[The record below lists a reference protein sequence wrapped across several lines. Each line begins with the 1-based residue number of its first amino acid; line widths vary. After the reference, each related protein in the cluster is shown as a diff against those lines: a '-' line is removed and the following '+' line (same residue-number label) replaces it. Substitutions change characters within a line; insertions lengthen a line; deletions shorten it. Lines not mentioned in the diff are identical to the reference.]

1 MNRLIRDK
9 IEYWMNSRE
18 IGIIPHLILS
28 LLSFVYSFA
37 IRARITLYRTNI
49 LKSTAVK
56 CPVISIGNLTVG
68 GTGKTPVAMAIADLL
83 RRAGIKPVIISRGY
97 GRRGPDLAVVSDGT
111 KLLSTP
117 LESGDEP
124 YLMATR
130 LKDVP
135 VIVSSDRVKAVEFAI
150 DNFRPGCVILD
161 DGFQHIRLKR
171 DINIILIDG
180 DRGFGNGYLL
190 PRGILREPL
199 SRLVDADI
207 ALVKGGRLNTAD
219 SSRLG
224 TMMLPLMG
232 FGYAPTAF
240 IDLTND
246 TNLSLDEF
254 RAAFS
259 EKETLALCGIANPE
273 SFVAT
278 LKSIGVNI
286 RSKAFFPDHHDYTHD
301 EIMAIQKSGTDVIV
315 TTEKDGVKLRRHTHL
330 LKVPVFAL
338 RIEAV
343 FKDSERLMDC
353 IIPVLKRKS

>member
-1 MNRLIRDK
+1 MKRLIRDK
-9 IEYWMNSRE
+9 IEYWMNKRE
-18 IGIIPHLILS
+18 IGIVPHLVLS

-37 IRARITLYRTNI
+37 VRVRIILYRTNI

-83 RRAGIKPVIISRGY
+83 KRAGIRPVIISRGY
-97 GRRGPDLAVVSDGT
+97 GRRGPALAVVSDGT

-130 LKDVP
+130 LKSVP
-135 VIVSSDRVKAVEFAI
+135 VIACSDRVKAAAFAI
-150 DNFRPGCVILD
+150 DNFKPDCVILD
-161 DGFQHIRLKR
+161 DGFQHIRLRR

-207 ALVKGGRLNTAD
+207 ALVKGGRLNSAD

-224 TMMLPLMG
+224 PMMLPLMG
-232 FGYAPTAF
+232 FDYEPTAF
-240 IDLTND
+240 IDLAND
-246 TNLSLDEF
+246 TTLSPGEF

-278 LKSIGVNI
+278 LRSIGVNVT
-286 RSKAFFPDHHDYTHD
+286 SKAFFPDHHDYTHD
-301 EIMAIQKSGTDVIV
+301 EIETMKKSGADVIV
-315 TTEKDGVKLRRHTHL
+315 TTEKDGVKLKRLAHL
-330 LKVPVFAL
+330 LNVPVLAL
-338 RIEAV
+338 RVEAV
-343 FKDSERLMDC
+343 FKDSEQLVDC
-353 IIPVLKRKS
+353 IIPILKRKS

>member
-1 MNRLIRDK
+1 MKRLIRDK
-9 IEYWMNSRE
+9 IEYWMNRRE
-18 IGIIPHLILS
+18 IWIAPHLILS
-28 LLSFVYSFA
+28 LLSFVYSFVV
-37 IRARITLYRTNI
+37 RARIILYRTNI
-49 LKSTAVK
+49 LKSTTVK
-56 CPVISIGNLTVG
+56 RPVISIGNLTVG
-68 GTGKTPVAMAIADLL
+68 GTGKTPVAMALADLL
-83 RRAGIKPVIISRGY
+83 KRSGIRPVIISRGY
-97 GRRGPDLAVVSDGT
+97 GRRGTDLAVVSDGT

-130 LKDVP
+130 LKSVP
-135 VIVSSDRVKAVEFAI
+135 VIVCSDRVKAAAFAI
-150 DNFRPGCVILD
+150 DTFMPDCVILD
-161 DGFQHIRLKR
+161 DGFQHIRIKR

-224 TMMLPLMG
+224 TMMLPLMH
-232 FGYAPTAF
+232 FDYAPTAF

-259 EKETLALCGIANPE
+259 EKETLALCGIANPD
-273 SFVAT
+273 SFIAT
-278 LKSIGVNI
+278 LKTVGVSVT
-286 RSKAFFPDHHDYTHD
+286 SKTFFPDHHDYTHG
-301 EIMAIQKSGTDVIV
+301 EIEAMKNAGADVIV
-315 TTEKDGVKLRRHTHL
+315 TTEKDGVKLKRLAHL
-330 LKVPVFAL
+330 LNVPLFAL
-338 RIEAV
+338 RVEAV
-343 FKDSERLMDC
+343 FKDSGRLMDC

>member
-9 IEYWMNSRE
+9 IEYWMNRRE

-37 IRARITLYRTNI
+37 VRVRIILYRTNI
-49 LKSTAVK
+49 LKSTAVR

-68 GTGKTPVAMAIADLL
+68 GTGKTPVTMALTGLL
-83 RRAGIKPVIISRGY
+83 KRSGMRPVIISRGY
-97 GRRGPDLAVVSDGT
+97 GRKGTDLAVVSDGA

-117 LESGDEP
+117 AESGDEP

-135 VIVSSDRVKAVEFAI
+135 VIVSSDRVKAAEYAI
-150 DNFRPGCVILD
+150 DNFRPDCVILD

-199 SRLVDADI
+199 SRLADADI
-207 ALVKGGRLNTAD
+207 ALVKGGRLSTAD

-232 FGYAPTAF
+232 FDYEPTAF

-246 TNLSLDEF
+246 TTVSLDEF
-254 RAAFS
+254 KAAFS
-259 EKETLALCGIANPE
+259 EKETLALCGIANPD
-273 SFVAT
+273 SFIAT
-278 LKSIGVNI
+278 LKTIGVSV

-301 EIMAIQKSGTDVIV
+301 EIEAMKKSDTDVIV
-315 TTEKDGVKLRRHTHL
+315 TTEKDGVKLKRLAHL
-330 LKVPVFAL
+330 LKVPLFAL
-338 RIEAV
+338 RVEAV
-343 FKDSERLMDC
+343 FKDSGRLMDC
-353 IIPVLKRKS
+353 IIPVLKRKP